1 LINRFAA
8 ARDPEVFTIDPQT
21 LAPRLRAVGFRC
33 SRRLAVEH
41 PDRGPATDGR
51 HGQEAALPST
61 DQLHSA
67 CFGVNVIRRF
77 EAFKLRIDIAL
88 EQA

>member
-1 LINRFAA
+1 MGVISRGP
-8 ARDPEVFTIDPQT
+8 RRS
-21 LAPRLRAVGFRC
+21 LAQPPA
-33 SRRLAVEH
+33 AVEH

-51 HGQEAALPST
+51 HGQEAALTST
-61 DQLHSA
+61 DELHST

-77 EAFKLRIDIAL
+77 EALKLRIDIAL